1 MAPQEEVT
9 RPWGS
14 FQVLSKD
21 EKYWQKIITVK
32 PYQRLSLQYHNHR
45 SEYWVVESGEG
56 TVQIDDKMYPAK
68 EGSTFF
74 IPIGSLHRVIN
85 GTVTGNNAPHRE
97 DFVFRET
104 AIGMVDEDD
113 IVRVD
118 DVYGRITCSE
128 PTESQLS

>member
-1 MAPQEEVT
+1 MEPQEEVT
-9 RPWGS
+9 RPWGL
-14 FQVLSKD
+14 FRVLSKD
-21 EKYWQKIITVK
+21 EKYWQKTITVK
-32 PYQRLSLQYHNHR
+32 PYQRLSLQYHNYR

-56 TVQIDDKMYPAK
+56 TVQIDDKMYLAK

-85 GTVTGNNAPHRE
+85 GSIVGNNAPHRE